1 MVRMPK
7 IRVLV
12 VDDHTIVRDGIC
24 ALLALAGDIEVV
36 GEAANGSEA
45 LKMVKKLTPDVVL
58 MDIAMPIMGGLEA
71 TRRINKEFPG
81 TKVLVLTQYDDKEY
95 VFPVLESGASGFIS
109 KAAASSE
116 LALGIR
122 SVHQGDS
129 YLSPSVAKLLVEN
142 YQSTAGERA
151 GQDPYSQLTEREREV
166 LKLLAEGFSTQ
177 EMADMLV
184 ITRKTVEGHKTN
196 LMTKLGIH
204 NRIDLVKYAL
214 RRGIITI

>member
-1 MVRMPK
+1 MQK

-24 ALLALAGDIEVV
+24 ALLALVGDIEVV
-36 GEAANGSEA
+36 GEAVNGSEA
-45 LKMVKKLTPDVVL
+45 LKMVTQLQPDVVL

-71 TRRINKEFPG
+71 TRRITREFPK
-81 TKVLVLTQYDDKEY
+81 TKVLVITQHDDKEY
-95 VFPVLESGASGFIS
+95 VFPVLESGASGLIS

-116 LALGIR
+116 LASGIR
-122 SVHQGDS
+122 SVYKGDS
-129 YLSPSVAKLLVEN
+129 FLSPSVAKLLVEN
-142 YQSTAGERA
+142 YQQTAGERNH
-151 GQDPYSQLTEREREV
+151 QDPYNQLTEREREV

>member
-1 MVRMPK
+1 MQK

-36 GEAANGSEA
+36 GEAVNGNEA
-45 LKMVKKLTPDVVL
+45 LKMVAKLQPDVVL

-71 TRRINKEFPG
+71 TRRITKEFTK
-81 TKVLVLTQYDDKEY
+81 TKVLVITQHDSKEY
-95 VFPVLESGASGFIS
+95 VFPVLESGASGLIS
-109 KAAASSE
+109 KAGASSE

-122 SVHQGDS
+122 SVYQGDS
-129 YLSPSVAKLLVEN
+129 FLSPSVAKLLVEN
-142 YQSTAGERA
+142 YQQTAGDRDQ
-151 GQDPYSQLTEREREV
+151 QDPYNHLTEREREI
-166 LKLLAEGFSTQ
+166 LKLLVEGFSTQ
-177 EMADMLV
+177 EIADMLV

-196 LMTKLGIH
+196 LMAKLGIH